1 MPVQS
6 HCLVTSEKSI
16 SLSLMHNRFRTRAQI
31 PLGKAGRKNNNIN
44 IWQCA
49 NGLCQGKLDFS
60 SIRTG
65 LSWGTFLLQ
74 IRSKIKVPSESVPG
88 EASFRRNPNSK
99 ESNCFRGAGS
109 SPSSD
114 FVWGTRARRPGGNPA
129 KEIRGNSTACAQ
141 RNQVSPRDSG

>member
-1 MPVQS
+1 MFLNAYKI
-6 HCLVTSEKSI
+6 HRTHFC
-16 SLSLMHNRFRTRAQI
+16 SLLQNTTYLLTPKTRKKKKKGCDAWSKHTRMHNRFRTRAQI

-49 NGLCQGKLDFS
+49 SGLCQGKLDFS

-114 FVWGTRARRPGGNPA
+114 FV
-129 KEIRGNSTACAQ
+129 
-141 RNQVSPRDSG
+141 